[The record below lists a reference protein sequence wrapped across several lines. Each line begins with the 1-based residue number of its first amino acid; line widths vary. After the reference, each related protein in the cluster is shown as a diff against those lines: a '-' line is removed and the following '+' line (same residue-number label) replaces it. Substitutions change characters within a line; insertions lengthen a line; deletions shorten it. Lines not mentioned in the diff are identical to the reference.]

1 MVASERVV
9 HPGFPSATA
18 EVGPWT
24 LVDAGRRDWPGL
36 NGAIVT
42 TEASPGDLAVAEEW
56 FAERRSRCMF
66 RLRRDVDG
74 QLISTLLERGY
85 AIIRREPALCQE
97 SPEPPVYEGPLE
109 IVEIAGIEQLERFLA
124 SDRAPPPSEFS
135 EAMSRKE
142 MSIPGFA
149 EYFGVFDG
157 RTVGAASSLTGGSI
171 VGVYALGVEE
181 AYRRRGFG
189 AALTWAAVAGGLRR
203 GATSAWLGSTEM
215 SHAIYERM
223 GFSTLYEYLHLD
235 RGVK

>member
-1 MVASERVV
+1 
-9 HPGFPSATA
+9 
-18 EVGPWT
+18 
-24 LVDAGRRDWPGL
+24 
-36 NGAIVT
+36 
-42 TEASPGDLAVAEEW
+42 
-56 FAERRSRCMF
+56 
-66 RLRRDVDG
+66 
-74 QLISTLLERGY
+74 
-85 AIIRREPALCQE
+85 
-97 SPEPPVYEGPLE
+97 
-109 IVEIAGIEQLERFLA
+109 
-124 SDRAPPPSEFS
+124 
-135 EAMSRKE
+135 